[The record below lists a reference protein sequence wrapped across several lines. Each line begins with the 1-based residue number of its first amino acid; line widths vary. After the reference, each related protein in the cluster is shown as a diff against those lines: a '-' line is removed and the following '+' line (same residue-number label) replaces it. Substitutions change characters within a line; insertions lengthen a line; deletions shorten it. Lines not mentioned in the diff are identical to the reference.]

1 MLRFASEEL
10 WGDKE
15 VVIEAVRMMAVRC
28 DLLLKSCGET
38 RRWSWKQSDGMMA
51 VRCDLLLKNCGV
63 TRRCVLRFASEV
75 LWRDKEVVMEA
86 LQHHCGEPEFAS
98 KKE

>member
-15 VVIEAVRMMAVRC
+15 VVIEAARQ
-28 DLLLKSCGET
+28 D
-38 RRWSWKQSDGMMA
+38 DGSA
-51 VRCDLLLKNCGV
+51 
-63 TRRCVLRFASEV
+63 LRFASEV

-86 LQHHCGEPEFAS
+86 LQHHCGELEFAS